1 MFDSKTASIVLL
13 IIGIGLLAVS
23 VSADVIG
30 IGGQPGFGDRQML
43 GTFTGAVIILVAGLF
58 LTLPKSR

>member
-1 MFDSKTASIVLL
+1 MFGSKTASIVLL

-30 IGGQPGFGDRQML
+30 IGNVPGFGYRQML

>member
-30 IGGQPGFGDRQML
+30 IGDGSGFGHLQMR
-43 GTFTGAVIILVAGLF
+43 GTFAGAVIIMIAALF
-58 LTLPKSR
+58 LTLPRSR